1 MMMMVSIVEAIAA
14 FLMYLLGG
22 ALVLF
27 IYESY
32 TRTKQ
37 KNLMYMAVGFF
48 LIIFGS
54 NLNTI
59 CMMLPTMIGGG
70 FTIDDTMASI
80 SRTVSLLI
88 QLGGILTLL
97 YSAMNPYAT

>member
-1 MMMMVSIVEAIAA
+1 MMLMVSVVEAIAA

-37 KNLMYMAVGFF
+37 KNLMYMAFGFF

-54 NLNTI
+54 NLNTL
-59 CMMLPTMIGGG
+59 CVMLPTMIGGG
-70 FTIDDTMASI
+70 IVIDGTI
-80 SRTVSLLI
+80 SRTASLLI

>member
-1 MMMMVSIVEAIAA
+1 MMLVVSVVEAIAA

-32 TRTKQ
+32 SRTKQ
-37 KNLMYMAVGFF
+37 KNLIYMAVGFF

-54 NLNTI
+54 NLNTLVV
-59 CMMLPTMIGGG
+59 MLPTMIGGSVL
-70 FTIDDTMASI
+70 IDDSL
-80 SRTVSLLI
+80 SRTISLLI

>member
-1 MMMMVSIVEAIAA
+1 MMMTVSIVEAIAA
-14 FLMYLLGG
+14 FLMYILGG

-27 IYESY
+27 IYESF

-37 KNLMYMAVGFF
+37 KNLMYMALGFF

-54 NLNTI
+54 NLNTLLA
-59 CMMLPTMIGGG
+59 MVPTMIDGSLP
-70 FTIDDTMASI
+70 IDGTM
-80 SRTVSLLI
+80 SRTAALLI

-97 YSAMNPYAT
+97 YSALNPYAS

>member
-1 MMMMVSIVEAIAA
+1 MDVSIYEAIAA
-14 FLMYLLGG
+14 FLMYLTGG

-32 TRTKQ
+32 SKTKQ
-37 KNLMYMAVGFF
+37 KNLMFMAVGFF

-54 NLNTI
+54 NLNTLSV
-59 CMMLPTMIGGG
+59 MLPEMMGS
-70 FTIDDTMASI
+70 TIVIDGTI
-80 SRTVSLLI
+80 PRTLSLVI

-97 YSAMNPYAT
+97 YSALNPYTS

>member
-1 MMMMVSIVEAIAA
+1 MLMVSVVEAIAA

-37 KNLMYMAVGFF
+37 KNLMYMAFGFF

-54 NLNTI
+54 NLNTL
-59 CMMLPTMIGGG
+59 CVMLPTMIGGN
-70 FTIDDTMASI
+70 FVIDGTI
-80 SRTVSLLI
+80 SRTASLLI

>member
-1 MMMMVSIVEAIAA
+1 MMVSIVEAIAA

-32 TRTKQ
+32 MRTKQ
-37 KNLMYMAVGFF
+37 KNLMFMAFGFF

-54 NLNTI
+54 NLGTLSV
-59 CMMLPTMIGGG
+59 MLPTMVGST
-70 FTIDDTMASI
+70 FMFDESVT
-80 SRTVSLLI
+80 RTVALFI
-88 QLGGILTLL
+88 QLGGILMLL
-97 YSAMNPYAT
+97 YSALNPYSS

>member
-1 MMMMVSIVEAIAA
+1 MMVSIVEAIAA

-27 IYESY
+27 IYESFM
-32 TRTKQ
+32 RTKQ
-37 KNLMYMAVGFF
+37 KNLMYMALGFF

-54 NLNTI
+54 NLNTLSL
-59 CMMLPTMIGGG
+59 MLPTMIGNA
-70 FTIDDTMASI
+70 FPIDESVV
-80 SRTVSLLI
+80 RTAALVI

-97 YSAMNPYAT
+97 YSALNPYSS

>member
-1 MMMMVSIVEAIAA
+1 MMLMVSIVEAIAA
-14 FLMYLLGG
+14 FLMYILGG

-37 KNLMYMAVGFF
+37 KNLMYMALGFF

-54 NLNTI
+54 NLNTLI
-59 CMMLPTMIGGG
+59 VMLPTMIGGDMV
-70 FTIDDTMASI
+70 IDGTI
-80 SRTVSLLI
+80 SRTAALLI

-97 YSAMNPYAT
+97 YSALNPYAS

>member
-1 MMMMVSIVEAIAA
+1 MMLAVSIVEAIAA

-27 IYESY
+27 VYESY

-37 KNLMYMAVGFF
+37 KNLMYMAFGFF

-54 NLNTI
+54 NLNTLSV
-59 CMMLPTMIGGG
+59 MLPSMFDVTLVLDG
-70 FTIDDTMASI
+70 TIV
-80 SRTVSLLI
+80 RTAALLI
-88 QLGGILTLL
+88 QLGGILSVL
-97 YSAMNPYAT
+97 YSALNPYAS

>member
-1 MMMMVSIVEAIAA
+1 MMVSIVEAIAA

-27 IYESY
+27 IYESFM
-32 TRTKQ
+32 RTKQ
-37 KNLMYMAVGFF
+37 KNLMYMALGFF

-54 NLNTI
+54 NLNTLSI
-59 CMMLPTMIGGG
+59 MLPTMVGNALV
-70 FTIDDTMASI
+70 IDESI
-80 SRTVSLLI
+80 TRTVALVI

-97 YSAMNPYAT
+97 YSALNPYAS

>member
-1 MMMMVSIVEAIAA
+1 MMTVSIVEAVAA

-27 IYESY
+27 IYESFM
-32 TRTKQ
+32 RTKQ
-37 KNLMYMAVGFF
+37 KNLMYMALGFF

-54 NLNTI
+54 NLTTLSI
-59 CMMLPTMIGGG
+59 MLPTMVGSTLMVDE
-70 FTIDDTMASI
+70 TIT
-80 SRTVSLLI
+80 RTAALAI

-97 YSAMNPYAT
+97 YSALNPYAS

>member
-1 MMMMVSIVEAIAA
+1 MMMTVSIVEAIAA
-14 FLMYLLGG
+14 FLMYILGG

-27 IYESY
+27 IYESF

-37 KNLMYMAVGFF
+37 KNLMYMALGFF

-54 NLNTI
+54 NLNTLLA
-59 CMMLPTMIGGG
+59 MAPTMVDSS
-70 FTIDDTMASI
+70 FAIDGTM
-80 SRTVSLLI
+80 SRTAALVI

-97 YSAMNPYAT
+97 YSALNPYAS

>member
-1 MMMMVSIVEAIAA
+1 MMMVSIVEAIAA

-32 TRTKQ
+32 VRTKQ
-37 KNLMYMAVGFF
+37 KNLMYMAFGFF

-54 NLNTI
+54 NLNTLNV
-59 CMMLPTMIGGG
+59 MLPTMIGNV
-70 FTIDDTMASI
+70 FVIDETIA
-80 SRTVSLLI
+80 RTVALVI
-88 QLGGILTLL
+88 QLVGILALL
-97 YSAMNPYAT
+97 YSALNPYAS

>member
-1 MMMMVSIVEAIAA
+1 MMMVSIVEAIAA

-27 IYESY
+27 IYESFM
-32 TRTKQ
+32 RTKQ
-37 KNLMYMAVGFF
+37 KNLMYMALGFF

-54 NLNTI
+54 NLNTLSI
-59 CMMLPTMIGGG
+59 MLPSMVGSTFMVDE
-70 FTIDDTMASI
+70 TIT
-80 SRTVSLLI
+80 RTIALVI

-97 YSAMNPYAT
+97 YSALNPYAS

>member
-1 MMMMVSIVEAIAA
+1 MMMVSTVEAIAA

-32 TRTKQ
+32 VRTKQ
-37 KNLMYMAVGFF
+37 KNLMYMALGFF

-54 NLNTI
+54 NLNTLCI
-59 CMMLPTMIGGG
+59 MLPTMIGNA
-70 FTIDDTMASI
+70 FVIDESITRTIAL
-80 SRTVSLLI
+80 VI

-97 YSAMNPYAT
+97 YSALNPYAS

>member
-1 MMMMVSIVEAIAA
+1 MLAVSYIEAIAA
-14 FLMYLLGG
+14 FLMYIVGG

-37 KNLMYMAVGFF
+37 KNLMFMALGFF

-54 NLNTI
+54 NLNTLSV
-59 CMMLPTMIGGG
+59 MLPTMIGGS
-70 FTIDDTMASI
+70 FVIDGTI
-80 SRTVSLLI
+80 SRTVALLI

-97 YSAMNPYAT
+97 YSALNPYSS